1 MAARLLSR
9 ALRSLA
15 SNSFFSNQPTSHIP
29 ISASSS
35 LIQPKL
41 HKRNLLFPSSPS
53 PTSLSHP
60 NFTSITLFSSQP
72 SHKLNDDV
80 SDQPNPKAVTLTSII
95 DEHADAGR
103 TKDALDVYKKF
114 TAARIFP
121 GYYTYN
127 ALITALAADPKLVGD
142 ARECVLHMM
151 TNGIRNHPNVGAYLA
166 VYDGFVKQGNAD
178 EGKRF
183 LKEIKAEGLCGVDEE
198 SVREALK
205 DKADDEVQGVI
216 DILMDDKIGKCTRP
230 LEYLYETY
238 KTVDAHFKNNTYED
252 LQNNEDFLENA
263 KIVFTLTMGRECNM
277 MFDALIQDG
286 LTEEAMEIRASI
298 LDTGKV
304 PGVVFFTG
312 WISSV
317 DLVPGSTEEAIE
329 VFQRMLSVGTAPNA
343 YTYTVLIK
351 VLAKDPKF
359 IGDAKKYLLEMVNNG
374 MRPNA
379 KTYKSVVE
387 AFAGADRMEECWELM
402 KQMKAKGIEL
412 D

>member
-1 MAARLLSR
+1 MASRLLSR
-9 ALRSLA
+9 PLRSLA
-15 SNSFFSNQPTSHIP
+15 SKNQATSHIP
-29 ISASSS
+29 ISASSASS

-41 HKRNLLFPSSPS
+41 HKRNLLFPSSPC

-60 NFTSITLFSSQP
+60 SFTSIRLFSSQP
-72 SHKLNDDV
+72 SHKLKNNV

-95 DEHADAGR
+95 HEHAEAGR
-103 TKDALDVYKKF
+103 TKDALNVYKKF
-114 TAARIFP
+114 IAAGIFP
-121 GYYTYN
+121 EYDTYN
-127 ALITALAADPKLVGD
+127 ALITALAADPKFVGD

-151 TNGIRNHPNVGAYLA
+151 TNGIRNHPDVGAYLA
-166 VYDGFVKQGNAD
+166 VYDGFVKQGNSD

-183 LKEIKAEGLCGVDEE
+183 LKEIKAKRLRGVDVE

-216 DILMDDKIGKCTRP
+216 DILMDDKIGKSTRP
-230 LEYLYETY
+230 LESLYETY
-238 KTVDAHFKNNTYED
+238 KTVDAHFKNNTHED
-252 LQNNEDFLENA
+252 LQSDEDFLENA
-263 KIVFTLTMGRECNM
+263 KIAFTFIMRCECNM

-304 PGVVFFTG
+304 PGVVFFSG
-312 WISSV
+312 WINSIS
-317 DLVPGSTEEAIE
+317 LVPGRTEEAIE
-329 VFQRMLSVGTAPNA
+329 VFQRMLSVGTEPSA

-351 VLAKDPKF
+351 VLTKDPKF